1 MLKPIWFAL
10 VLGLGQANAV
20 WAVGLPTDFSDK
32 VEAALLCRS
41 EWSTSWWQYYFNANL
56 GPPLRSWGNAD
67 WYKSLNAQLGGVTSS
82 EVFVNSND
90 STALFVGAILPSK
103 VEEARKQI
111 EEALKISFS
120 EVNAEDGVRYM
131 TRTGSVLVGLT
142 NNQTKWYCAR
152 WQLGNRP

>member
-1 MLKPIWFAL
+1 MKPGQLAPVLLCCSFAMA
-10 VLGLGQANAV
+10 GAT
-20 WAVGLPTDFSDK
+20 GLPTDFSDK
-32 VEAALLCRS
+32 VESALLCRS

-82 EVFVNSND
+82 EVFVNSTD

-120 EVNAEDGVRYM
+120 EVKADDGVRYI